1 MNTNHALDTAIR
13 ATKLRQLG
21 VKYGDRTVE
30 TVESLAYDHEAGQVR
45 GVHLQSTGGV
55 QRQVAFESLD
65 LSQMAQGELR
75 LEPPVLSRELRD
87 RQPIDTV
94 TVILPSGQTAYV
106 QDSFIDP
113 HTGRILAYEIGLEKP
128 GSGAEGVRVLPD
140 EVKFTLQEGQWQV
153 NSSVEVRLRG
163 ARG

>member
-1 MNTNHALDTAIR
+1 MNINHALETAIR
-13 ATKLRQLG
+13 ATELRQLG

-30 TVESLAYDHEAGQVR
+30 TVESLAYDHEAGQVK

-65 LSQMAQGELR
+65 LSQMSQGELR

-128 GSGAEGVRVLPD
+128 GGGGEGVRVLPD

-153 NSSVEVRLRG
+153 NSSVEARLRG
-163 ARG
+163 AQG